1 MLIFLRIFSRP
12 KNNSFDYVLHI
23 DEEVVGGS
31 RDGEEATNIQKL
43 SDGDTEIT
51 VRKSVLKMLYVY

>member
-51 VRKSVLKMLYVY
+51 VRIRF